1 MDGDVVLT
9 QIACML
15 TKMKLMMFRGCYID
29 LHHKKREQKIK
40 EKHNKE
46 NLILMFF
53 SKGRQSVAPNLILIR
68 RLT

>member
-1 MDGDVVLT
+1 MDGDVVLM

-53 SKGRQSVAPNLILIR
+53 QKDAKALPQI
-68 RLT
+68 

>member
-46 NLILMFF
+46 NFILMFF
-53 SKGRQSVAPNLILIR
+53 QKDAKALPQI
-68 RLT
+68 